1 MYNIYNFY
9 YVINDKTNVQQIL
22 YQIGIMYISKTI
34 CLLMFTAFCNVKLCS
49 LVDMCQSSFQNVCTL
64 LMNCKVSHVEG

>member
-1 MYNIYNFY
+1 MYNIYNCY
-9 YVINDKTNVQQIL
+9 YVIIDKTNVQQIL

-34 CLLMFTAFCNVKLCS
+34 CLLLFTAFWDVKLCG

-64 LMNCKVSHVEG
+64 LMNCTVSHVEG